1 MFEVDSS
8 DIDRVAGRLEGAGR
22 ESARE
27 AGRLLRSTAMD
38 VETDAKRFAPVRTG
52 TLRRSIRHEIR
63 HTRGGAEAIVGTDV
77 PYARR
82 IERGFVGADALG
94 RVYND
99 PPRAYMGPALDRN
112 MPDFIAGM
120 QRIADRGL

>member
-8 DIDRVAGRLEGAGR
+8 DINRVAGRFEVAGR
-22 ESARE
+22 DAARE

-63 HTRGGAEAIVGTDV
+63 HTRGGAEAIIGTDV
-77 PYARR
+77 PYARYVEQGTSR
-82 IERGFVGADALG
+82 MA
-94 RVYND
+94 
-99 PPRAYMGPALDRN
+99 PHAYMGPALDRN
-112 MPDFIAGM
+112 TPDFIAGM
-120 QRIADRGL
+120 QRISGNLT